1 MSETIAAVPSSIETY
16 GNIAHL
22 DLDPTA
28 RAGRYSFQA
37 DAMRRIIPDILP
49 KLKLE
54 PHHRLL
60 DIGCGTG
67 ALLIPLSYLVAE
79 VIGLDHPNVVA
90 ELSKRLPNDRI
101 SLIGGGFPGT
111 VIDGM
116 FDRIVA
122 YSVMQCLPTFE
133 DAKAFALAA
142 CGLLQPGGRLL
153 IADFPNK
160 DRQERLRKTEAG
172 KAFEREWAELRA
184 AQGEVTP
191 EQRAAIEELGKA
203 RQLGGMTN
211 EQICD
216 LLLTI
221 RAAGYEAFLAEQDP
235 ELPFGR
241 TREDL
246 VITRL

>member
-1 MSETIAAVPSSIETY
+1 MTDTDTAAPASIDTY

-67 ALLIPLSYLVAE
+67 ALLIPLSYLVRE
-79 VIGLDHPNVVA
+79 VVGLDHPNVVA
-90 ELSKRLPNDRI
+90 ALAKALPNERI
-101 SLIGGGFPGT
+101 SLIGDSFPSAKIEGQ
-111 VIDGM
+111 
-116 FDRIVA
+116 FERIVA

-142 CGLLQPGGRLL
+142 AALLPSGGRLL

-160 DRQERLRKTEAG
+160 DRQERLKHTEAG
-172 KAFEREWAELRA
+172 KKFEAEWAQLRESQA
-184 AQGEVTP
+184 KVTEAQ
-191 EQRAAIEELGKA
+191 RLAIEELAKA
-203 RQLGGMTN
+203 QQLGGMTN
-211 EQICD
+211 AQICE
-216 LLLTI
+216 LVLAL
-221 RAAGYEAFLAEQDP
+221 REAGYEAFLAEQDP

-246 VITRL
+246 IVTRL